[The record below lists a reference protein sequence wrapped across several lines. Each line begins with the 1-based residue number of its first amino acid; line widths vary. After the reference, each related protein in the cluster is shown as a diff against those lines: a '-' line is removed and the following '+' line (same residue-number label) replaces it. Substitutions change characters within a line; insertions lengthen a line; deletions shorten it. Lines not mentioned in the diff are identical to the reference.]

1 MNGLNQSISYFKLID
16 ASLVALFSIW
26 LLSVV
31 FGVAIDKPY
40 LGLFIPVIFGGL
52 YMVCFR
58 LKQLYYFLFFFIPL
72 SIELELP
79 GGLGIDFPAEP
90 ILWVLF
96 VLTIVMMVH
105 QGIKKSLIN
114 YISGFV
120 FLSLLWMFFTA
131 LMSVNPV
138 VSFKFIAAKLWFVL
152 PFYILPFYLF
162 KEKESL
168 RPILKS
174 FVLGTCIAA
183 LYFFVQHYQLGLAY
197 SERTNAGLPI
207 WRNHVNYACTLT
219 LSLPILYYLK
229 VTSKSSNKW
238 IYSFIGL
245 ILFLFINFA
254 FARIAYIC
262 IGAAFLYLLILKL
275 KASKLALI
283 GGFICAIVL
292 VSSMVKNDQY
302 VLLAPDFDKTIMQLD
317 FQNKISATAKGQDI
331 STMERLN
338 RWVAGGRMIQ
348 ERPLVG
354 FGPGTFYRSY
364 KPFMVFSFETYVSD
378 NPDKSGIHNYY
389 LMTFVEQGI
398 LGLLIFLGL
407 ITCLVL
413 KIQKTYSRSL
423 SHRKEITLV
432 ASLVIIVLT
441 MNLVNDMFE
450 VLKLGSL
457 FFFALF
463 ILVRF
468 STSSAEA
475 TH

>member
-16 ASLVALFSIW
+16 TSLVALFALW
-26 LLSVV
+26 LLSVI
-31 FGVAIDKPY
+31 FGVAIDKAY
-40 LGLFIPVIFGGL
+40 LGLLIPIVFGGI

-58 LKQLYYFLFFFIPL
+58 LKQLYYLLFFFIPL

-79 GGLGIDFPAEP
+79 GGLGVDFPAEP

-96 VLTIVMMVH
+96 VLTIVIVVYR
-105 QGIKKSLIN
+105 GVKKVMIN
-114 YISGFV
+114 YISGFI
-120 FLSLLWMFFTA
+120 FLSLVWMIFSA
-131 LMSVNPV
+131 LISINPII
-138 VSFKFIAAKLWFVL
+138 SFKFIAAKLWFVL

-162 KEKESL
+162 KDKESL
-168 RPILKS
+168 RSLLKS

-183 LYFFVQHYQLGLAY
+183 LYFFIQHYQLGLAY
-197 SERTNAGLPI
+197 SQRTNAGLPI
-207 WRNHVNYACTLT
+207 WRNHVNYACALT
-219 LSLPILYYLK
+219 LCLPVLHYLK
-229 VTSKSSNKW
+229 STSISPNKW
-238 IYSFIGL
+238 IYHSLGI
-245 ILFLFINFA
+245 ILFVFIYFA

-262 IGAAFLYLLILKL
+262 IGATFLYFLILKL

-283 GGFICAIVL
+283 GAFACSTIL
-292 VSSMVKNDQY
+292 VISMVKNDKY

-364 KPFMVFSFETYVSD
+364 KPYMVFSFETYVSD

-398 LGLLIFLGL
+398 MGLLIFLGF
-407 ITCLVL
+407 ITCLIL
-413 KIQKTYSRSL
+413 KIQRAYSESI

-457 FFFALF
+457 FFFGLF
-463 ILVRF
+463 ILVNF
-468 STSSAEA
+468 STCKTES
-475 TH
+475 HN

>member
-1 MNGLNQSISYFKLID
+1 MNGLNQSISYVRLID
-16 ASLVALFSIW
+16 TSLVTLFALW

-31 FGVAIDKPY
+31 FGIAIDRPY
-40 LGLFIPVIFGGL
+40 LGLLIPIIFGGL

-58 LKQLYYFLFFFIPL
+58 LKQLYYLLFFFIPL
-72 SIELELP
+72 SVELELP

-96 VLTIVMMVH
+96 VLAIVIMVH
-105 QGIKKSLIN
+105 KGIKKALIN
-114 YISGFV
+114 YISGFI
-120 FLSLLWMFFTA
+120 FLSLLWMFFSA
-131 LMSVNPV
+131 LMSLNPV

-174 FVLGTCIAA
+174 FVLGTSIAA
-183 LYFFVQHYQLGLAY
+183 LYFFMQHYQLGLAY

-207 WRNHVNYACTLT
+207 WRNHVNYACALT
-219 LSLPILYYLK
+219 LCLPILHYLK
-229 VTSKSSNKW
+229 STSNSVNKW
-238 IYSFIGL
+238 VYHFIGL
-245 ILFLFINFA
+245 ILFAFIYFA

-262 IGAAFLYLLILKL
+262 IAATFLYFLILKL

-283 GGFICAIVL
+283 GGIVCSIVL
-292 VSSMVKNDQY
+292 VSSMVKNDKY
-302 VLLAPDFDKTIMQLD
+302 VLLAPDFDKTIMHLD
-317 FQNKISATAKGQDI
+317 FQNKINATAKGEDI

-398 LGLLIFLGL
+398 IGLLIFLGFISCL
-407 ITCLVL
+407 IF
-413 KIQKTYSRSL
+413 KIQKAYSQSL
-423 SHRKEITLV
+423 PHRKEITLV
-432 ASLVIIVLT
+432 ASFVIIVLT

-463 ILVRF
+463 LLVRF
-468 STSSAEA
+468 GTFKTESPN
-475 TH
+475 